1 MYPNGLFVGEV
12 DFGGGL
18 LEVGHTLAGYRAY
31 VGRIRDVECFP
42 ECEYDMPLTGV
53 ESDTEALSW
62 PG

>member
-31 VGRIRDVECFP
+31 VGRIRDVEC
-42 ECEYDMPLTGV
+42 
-53 ESDTEALSW
+53 
-62 PG
+62 